1 MKDFFPFKVIF
12 EPARTF
18 AGMAATGWGWPLALY
33 ALSMTTAAALLA
45 VLPPH
50 FIAGALEGAALPQ
63 DRGFFFYLAV
73 SLTGG
78 GILTLFS
85 CALLAAAARFLS
97 AGRLALRLPLAAAA
111 AGAFGILSA
120 AAQGSAATR
129 PAGLAVAAVAAAA
142 LFAAWAAWRDRELFP
157 SLLKALLALSALSL
171 AGDLAGAL
179 AALAGSGRAYAGT
192 QYFFAIVSLLWLAK
206 AVSAV
211 YSVTGARAMTAVV
224 LALLGAMAALF
235 LTFNLGLLH
244 QDVFQVLLLL

>member
-18 AGMAATGWGWPLALY
+18 AGMAAAGWGWPLALY
-33 ALSMTTAAALLA
+33 ALSMTAAAALLA
-45 VLPPH
+45 WLPPQ
-50 FIAGALEGAALPQ
+50 FIAGALEGAALPPG
-63 DRGFFFYLAV
+63 RGFFFYLAV

-97 AGRLALRLPLAAAA
+97 SGRLALRLPAAAAA

-120 AAQGSAATR
+120 AVQDSAALR
-129 PAGLAVAAVAAAA
+129 PAGLAVAAAAA
-142 LFAAWAAWRDRELFP
+142 LFAAWAAWRDRAFFP
-157 SLLKALLALSALSL
+157 ALLKALLALSALSL

-179 AALAGSGRAYAGT
+179 AALAGSERAYAGV
-192 QYFFAIVSLLWLAK
+192 QYFFALLSLLWLAK
-206 AVSAV
+206 AAGAIYAVS
-211 YSVTGARAMTAVV
+211 GARAMTAAV

-235 LTFNLGLLH
+235 LAFNLGLLH

>member
-18 AGMAATGWGWPLALY
+18 ACMAGTGWGWPLALY
-33 ALSMTTAAALLA
+33 ALSMTAAAALLA
-45 VLPPH
+45 WLPPH
-50 FIAGALEGAALPQ
+50 FIAGALEGAALPPG
-63 DRGFFFYLAV
+63 RGFFFYLAV

-97 AGRLALRLPLAAAA
+97 TGRLALRLPLAAAA
-111 AGAFGILSA
+111 AGFFGIFSA
-120 AAQGSAATR
+120 VAQGSAAMR
-129 PAGLAVAAVAAAA
+129 PAGLAVAAAAA
-142 LFAAWAAWRDRELFP
+142 LFAAWAAWRDRSRFP
-157 SLLKALLALSALSL
+157 SLLKALLALSVLSL

-192 QYFFAIVSLLWLAK
+192 QYFFALVSLLWLAK
-206 AVSAV
+206 AAAAV
-211 YSVTGARAMTAVV
+211 YSITGARAMTSAV

-235 LTFNLGLLH
+235 LAFNLGLLP

>member
-18 AGMAATGWGWPLALY
+18 AGMAGTGWGWPLALY
-33 ALSMTTAAALLA
+33 ALSMTAAAALLA
-45 VLPPH
+45 WLPPH
-50 FIAGALEGAALPQ
+50 FIAGALEGAALPPG
-63 DRGFFFYLAV
+63 RGFFFYLAV

-111 AGAFGILSA
+111 AGFFGIFSA
-120 AAQGSAATR
+120 AAQGSTALR
-129 PAGLAVAAVAAAA
+129 PAGLAVAAAAA
-142 LFAAWAAWRDRELFP
+142 LFAARAAWRDRSLFP

-171 AGDLAGAL
+171 AGDLAGGL
-179 AALAGSGRAYAGT
+179 AALAGSQRAYAGV
-192 QYFFAIVSLLWLAK
+192 QYFFALVSLLWLAK
-206 AVSAV
+206 AAAAV
-211 YSVTGARAMTAVV
+211 YAMSGARAMTAAV

-235 LTFNLGLLH
+235 LAFNLGLLP